1 MHTYYNK
8 KNGNISDNKK
18 NFFFLLLDND
28 DFLWNK
34 IKVLIIANVANLIN
48 LRNIYIY
55 IKERKKLI
63 LLSLTK

>member
-18 NFFFLLLDND
+18 NFFLLLFND